1 MTTKTTKSTKESIKE
16 AATKLFAKK
25 GYSGMTLR
33 EIASEVGIKAPSV
46 YAFFEGKDDIFLAVY
61 KETLDGHLSIVESHF
76 KSNQSTKVQLYSILK
91 SAIDFQYQ
99 EDLKA
104 KILVR
109 LMTSPP
115 EFIKEDI
122 MKRFGSMELD
132 EYKILSEIFRLG
144 IEKGEIKDSDCHALA
159 LSFQCIMDGL
169 FWQMHRHSEE
179 EIYTR
184 LDITF
189 NQFWNGISQ

>member
-1 MTTKTTKSTKESIKE
+1 MTTKPIKSTKENIKE

-25 GYSGMTLR
+25 GYSGMTIR
-33 EIASEVGIKAPSV
+33 EIANEVGIKPPSV

-61 KETLDGHLSIVESHF
+61 KDALNGHLSIVESQL
-76 KSNQSTKVQLYSILK
+76 KNTQSKKVQLYSILK
-91 SAIDFQYQ
+91 SAIDFQYK

-104 KILVR
+104 KIIVR

-115 EFIKEDI
+115 EIIKEDI
-122 MKRFGSMELD
+122 IKRFGSMELN
-132 EYKILSEIFRLG
+132 EYKILSEIFRQG
-144 IEKGEIKDSDCHALA
+144 IENGEIKESDSHALA

-179 EIYTR
+179 EIYAR

-189 NQFWNGISQ
+189 NQFWNGIEK